1 MTGTNFS
8 NGRDPSTRWTVIG
21 ATGAVG
27 REVLQIL
34 ESRGI
39 PASALRVA
47 ASERSIG
54 SVLSYSGLPLK
65 LQDPLALSWEPRDIA
80 ILAADA
86 ATAHVLAPRIFA
98 GGGTVIDNSSA
109 FRMAPGVPLVVP
121 EVNPEKLPRSRHG
134 AIIANPNCST
144 ILLLVALEPLRRLW
158 GVSKIVVST
167 YQAVSGAGLSAMHEL
182 QEQTR
187 AVLAGEDS
195 QPQVFQ
201 EPCAFN
207 LFSHDSAV
215 DLKSGL
221 NGEERKIIDEARKIW
236 DDPALQIV
244 PTCIR
249 VPVLRAHT
257 QSVRITLQRPAT
269 LRQVQNSFIAAPG
282 IQVID
287 DRAANS
293 FPTPQRATGRDDVLV
308 GRLRPAAAQDVD
320 DVTPVLDFCLL
331 LSGDQLRKGAA
342 LNAVQIAEAL
352 LAAATLV
359 VADHLPRESI
369 EPFPSLE
376 SRVHACNT
384 LGQKETRPTRTAP
397 GESVA
402 HSVSGSITL

>member
-1 MTGTNFS
+1 MSTH
-8 NGRDPSTRWTVIG
+8 STRWTVIG

-34 ESRGI
+34 EGRGI

-54 SVLSYSGLPLK
+54 TLIDYGSAELVLE
-65 LQDPLALSWEPRDIA
+65 DPLELCWEPRDIA

-86 ATAHVLAPRIFA
+86 ATAQALAPRIFEA
-98 GGGTVIDNSSA
+98 GGTAIDNSSA
-109 FRMAPGVPLVVP
+109 FRLAPGVPLVVP
-121 EVNPEKLPRSRHG
+121 EVNSEKLPRSRHG

-144 ILLLVALEPLRRLW
+144 ILLLVALEPLRRAW
-158 GVSKIVVST
+158 GVNKIVVST
-167 YQAVSGAGLSAMHEL
+167 YQAVSGAGLPAMREL

-187 AVLAGEDS
+187 AVLAGES
-195 QPQVFQ
+195 AEPHVFR

-215 DLKSGL
+215 DVDTGL

-236 DDPALQIV
+236 DSPTLQLI
-244 PTCIR
+244 PTCVR

-257 QSVRITLQRPAT
+257 QSVLITLQRPAT
-269 LRQVQNSFIAAPG
+269 LRQVQAAFLCASG
-282 IQVID
+282 IQIID

-320 DVTPVLDFCLL
+320 DVTPVTDFCLL

-352 LAAATLV
+352 LQGEPNSQLV
-359 VADHLPRESI
+359 
-369 EPFPSLE
+369 EPVNSSETRAHSFNS
-376 SRVHACNT
+376 SH
-384 LGQKETRPTRTAP
+384 QKETRPTRVAL
-397 GESVA
+397 GEL
-402 HSVSGSITL
+402 VSTSIGA